1 LTKDDK
7 TENLSRRKL
16 IGKITAGAA
25 AIPLLGT
32 GAQGQPTTP
41 PTRGAG
47 GANAGRGGRGGG
59 GGGRGPRNGHGPI
72 KVLLIAGDHPY
83 DYDQFFAMFD
93 TLGEDITW
101 NFVTQPAAEK
111 FFDPDVSSDIDVFV
125 LYDRAGRDPLPPGV
139 PNIHEEGDRTPQG
152 RNVTYRQPSAAL
164 KRGIK
169 AMLQK
174 GKGMVLLHHSIASW
188 VHTWPEYVEMVG
200 GACDWD
206 YPQTIRGV
214 KYPYSGFRGG
224 VQQHITAVDPTHP
237 VVAGLEN
244 GFDINDEVYLCPI
257 FPETFHPLLKTDF
270 VPIAANFPAQM
281 AAAQAAGTTYNH
293 PPGIPYSGWYKAVE
307 NSPMVY
313 IQHGHGNDAW
323 TNPAYQKLVLNAIK
337 WTASPEGHAWA
348 KANAKKVFT

>member
-1 LTKDDK
+1 MSQDK
-7 TENLSRRKL
+7 ELSRRKL
-16 IGKITAGAA
+16 MQKIAAGAA
-25 AIPLLGT
+25 AVPLLGAAAQAQAQAPAAPAP
-32 GAQGQPTTP
+32 GAAPAA
-41 PTRGAG
+41 AG
-47 GANAGRGGRGGG
+47 GPAAGRGGRGG

-72 KVLLIAGDHPY
+72 KVLVIAGDHPY
-83 DYDQFFAMFD
+83 DYDQFLAMFD

-125 LYDRAGRDPLPPGV
+125 LFDRAGRSPLPPGA
-139 PNIHEEGDRTPQG
+139 PNLHEDGDRTPQG
-152 RNVTYRQPSAAL
+152 RNVTFREPSPGL

-224 VQQHITAVDPTHP
+224 VQQHISVVDPSHP

-244 GFDINDEVYLCPI
+244 GFDITDEVYLCPI

-270 VPIAANFPAQM
+270 VPIAANFPAQV
-281 AAAQAAGTTYNH
+281 AASGGNYAH
-293 PPGIPYSGWYKAVE
+293 PPGVPYSGWYKAVE
-307 NSPMVY
+307 NSPLVY
-313 IQHGHGNDAW
+313 IQHGHDNTAW
-323 TNPAYQKLVLNAIK
+323 TNPAYTKLLLNAIK
-337 WTASPEGHAWA
+337 WTASPAGHDWA
-348 KANAKKVFT
+348 RANAKKVFA